1 MSENFPMLKYSMKKT
16 NLIMLIITTKFAKE
30 VDTWNYK
37 VSKYVAH
44 LPRLKSFE
52 TKVLIQN

>member
-16 NLIMLIITTKFAKE
+16 NLIMFIITAKFAKE

-37 VSKYVAH
+37 VSKYAAH
-44 LPRLKSFE
+44 LPRLK
-52 TKVLIQN
+52 VLIQN